1 MCKFVQR
8 FLSVIVALVG
18 SDQFLRHCFFR
29 SKADGTTSSVTSIA
43 IELPVFMHLI
53 TVNKNLIRMDES
65 KKRVQSGNVMLS
77 YEKS

>member
-8 FLSVIVALVG
+8 LLSMIVALVG
-18 SDQFLRHCFFR
+18 SDQFLRHCSFFS
-29 SKADGTTSSVTSIA
+29 SKVGITTSSVTSIA

-65 KKRVQSGNVMLS
+65 KKRV
-77 YEKS
+77 